1 MGVADRPRPPSVGH
15 ARARARACAGQPTW
29 TWLSGVHRQAASSD
43 GVTLLELLEVVVV
56 VGALV
61 LARRLDDALELV
73 AHLRLGVAD
82 VEPLAQPREHLA
94 QRRLLEARVPRAGAR
109 DLNHREDHV
118 RVPVRRHHRL
128 HAALGVRLVPRRAD
142 AAHQRDVLGGELPR
156 SRLDDAA
163 DLLARRVA
171 EAEAK
176 VDVEEVAERVDHQV
190 AVVPVAQ
197 QQQPHDDRVSRQRL
211 DEARLRREEAVAV
224 GRPVPLHEEGAQRGV
239 PRRLLEPVEV
249 LRRGDRLDQ
258 ARVGAGGLDVVRPQ
272 PRELGREDLDEEP
285 DQLHDEDLLTQVVVR
300 LDDERG
306 EAPAGRARALR
317 RRPQPRLL
325 GVPQLLLLLR
335 KRQRRAALRAALR
348 AGGSV
353 AGGSVAGS
361 RVDGR
366 HRWLAAALV
375 RVVVGQVS
383 DGAAV
388 GDRVAVLLHLE
399 HGEDRA
405 AGLCVEDKGLV
416 AREGEDGAERLRGG
430 GEGEVGHLRHRERVE
445 LRLQCILPLVSGQ
458 VAKRLGEV
466 RQRAQ
471 KVALRGEEGVDH
483 SLPLP
488 LLQQRADAPLA
499 PLRGRVERPARRGG
513 ARRHGRGR
521 VGVGGG
527 EGLRDGRRKG
537 LADALAV
544 GKARGRRR

>member
-258 ARVGAGGLDVVRPQ
+258 ARVGAGGLRAVAQGRVWRCEVRPTRGRIAAMCSRREPRVQ
-272 PRELGREDLDEEP
+272 PR
-285 DQLHDEDLLTQVVVR
+285 
-300 LDDERG
+300 
-306 EAPAGRARALR
+306 
-317 RRPQPRLL
+317 
-325 GVPQLLLLLR
+325 
-335 KRQRRAALRAALR
+335 
-348 AGGSV
+348 GGM
-353 AGGSVAGS
+353 G
-361 RVDGR
+361 
-366 HRWLAAALV
+366 
-375 RVVVGQVS
+375 
-383 DGAAV
+383 
-388 GDRVAVLLHLE
+388 
-399 HGEDRA
+399 
-405 AGLCVEDKGLV
+405 V
-416 AREGEDGAERLRGG
+416 ARGWCGD
-430 GEGEVGHLRHRERVE
+430 
-445 LRLQCILPLVSGQ
+445 C
-458 VAKRLGEV
+458 
-466 RQRAQ
+466 
-471 KVALRGEEGVDH
+471 
-483 SLPLP
+483 
-488 LLQQRADAPLA
+488 
-499 PLRGRVERPARRGG
+499 
-513 ARRHGRGR
+513 
-521 VGVGGG
+521 VGV
-527 EGLRDGRRKG
+527 
-537 LADALAV
+537 
-544 GKARGRRR
+544 ARGAWMWYGRSHVSSGGKILTKSRISCMMKTS